1 MHGVPASPIRTV
13 DLCRGGDVPSAVPY
27 VLMYGILSFMNTVF
41 PRPEYLN
48 EPHVFLFFGFFLGCI
63 FLLCFNEL
71 VVYRT
76 DRSGDAVWYSGFFIS
91 PFYP

>member
-1 MHGVPASPIRTV
+1 
-13 DLCRGGDVPSAVPY
+13 
-27 VLMYGILSFMNTVF
+27 MNTVF